1 MEKMRGDGY
10 KLLLGRFQLDIR
22 GKFFTRTIAVGI
34 ISLGE
39 SQSPQRRT
47 PRRLG
52 CTGGW
57 ASLSRLGFAKGGWTR
72 RSLRSVQPGIL

>member
-39 SQSPQRRT
+39 SQSPQRRA

-52 CTGGW
+52 CTGAGPACPGW
-57 ASLSRLGFAKGGWTR
+57 ALPREVGPEG
-72 RSLRSVQPGIL
+72 P